1 MLSDHQRETV
11 HSAILEHQSKQFNQD
26 GLLPILHAIQDR
38 LGFVPADAT
47 PIIAKALNLSRAE
60 VHGVITFY
68 HHFRQEQPANTIV
81 QVCRAEACQ
90 AMGAE
95 SLWQHACQRAS
106 SDDGDRSD
114 SAITLEP
121 VYCLGLCST
130 APAITVNERPYA
142 RVNASRFDQ
151 LLERH
156 HDAPTHGVALA
167 ESTALAES
175 AQSAKENT

>member
-11 HSAILEHQSKQFNQD
+11 HSAILEHQSKQFNQG

-38 LGFVPADAT
+38 LGFIPADAT
-47 PIIAKALNLSRAE
+47 PLIAKAINLSRAE

-68 HHFRQEQPANTIV
+68 HHFRQEQPAKTIV

-90 AMGAE
+90 SMGAE
-95 SLWQHACQRAS
+95 ALWQHACQRAS
-106 SDDGDRSD
+106 SDNGDPGD

-130 APAITVNERPYA
+130 APAISVNERPYA
-142 RVNASRFDQ
+142 RVNATRFDQ
-151 LLERH
+151 LLGRH
-156 HDAPTHGVALA
+156 QDAQTSSAG
-167 ESTALAES
+167 S

>member
-11 HSAILEHQSKQFNQD
+11 HSAILEHQSKQFNQG
-26 GLLPILHAIQDR
+26 GLLPILHAIQDQ
-38 LGFVPADAT
+38 LGFIPADAT

-68 HHFRQEQPANTIV
+68 HHFRQEQPAKTIV

-90 AMGAE
+90 SMGAE
-95 SLWQHACQRAS
+95 ALWQHACQRAS
-106 SDDGDRSD
+106 SDVGDRGD

-142 RVNASRFDQ
+142 RVNATRFDQ

-156 HDAPTHGVALA
+156 RDAQTRG
-167 ESTALAES
+167 TALAES
-175 AQSAKENT
+175 AASAQSSKENT

>member
-11 HSAILEHQSKQFNQD
+11 HSAILEHQSQQFNQG
-26 GLLPILHAIQDR
+26 GLLPILHAIQDH
-38 LGFVPADAT
+38 LGFIPADAT
-47 PIIAKALNLSRAE
+47 PIIAKAMNLSRAE

-68 HHFRQEQPANTIV
+68 HHFRQEQPAKTIV
-81 QVCRAEACQ
+81 QICRAEACQ

-95 SLWQHACQRAS
+95 ALWQHACQRAS
-106 SDDGDRSD
+106 SANGDT
-114 SAITLEP
+114 AITLEP

-142 RVNASRFDQ
+142 RVNATRFDQ

-156 HDAPTHGVALA
+156 RDAQTRGAALA
-167 ESTALAES
+167 ASAES
-175 AQSAKENT
+175 EESAKENT

>member
-11 HSAILEHQSKQFNQD
+11 HSAILEHQSQQFNQG

-38 LGFVPADAT
+38 LGFIPADAT
-47 PIIAKALNLSRAE
+47 PLIAKAINLSRAE

-68 HHFRQEQPANTIV
+68 HHFRQEQPAKTIV

-90 AMGAE
+90 SMGAE
-95 SLWQHACQRAS
+95 ALWQHACQHATS
-106 SDDGDRSD
+106 N

-156 HDAPTHGVALA
+156 HDAPTRGA
-167 ESTALAES
+167 ALAES
-175 AQSAKENT
+175 AASAESEESAKENT

>member
-1 MLSDHQRETV
+1 MLSDHQQETV
-11 HSAILEHQSKQFNQD
+11 QNAILKHQTEQFHQG
-26 GLLPILHAIQDR
+26 GLLPILHAIQDQ
-38 LGFVPADAT
+38 LGFIPADAT

-90 AMGAE
+90 SMGAE
-95 SLWQHACQRAS
+95 ALWQHACQRAS
-106 SDDGDRSD
+106 NNNGDST
-114 SAITLEP
+114 ITLEP

-130 APAITVNERPYA
+130 APAISVNERPYA
-142 RVNASRFDQ
+142 RVNAARFDQ

-156 HDAPTHGVALA
+156 QDTQTRNTTSAEPT
-167 ESTALAES
+167 
-175 AQSAKENT
+175 KENTK

>member
-11 HSAILEHQSKQFNQD
+11 HSAILEHQSQQFNQG
-26 GLLPILHAIQDR
+26 GLLPILHAIQDC
-38 LGFVPADAT
+38 LGFIPADAT

-68 HHFRQEQPANTIV
+68 HHFRQEQPAKTIV

-90 AMGAE
+90 SMGAE
-95 SLWQHACQRAS
+95 VLWQHACQRTS
-106 SDDGDRSD
+106 SDRGD

-130 APAITVNERPYA
+130 APTISVNERPYA
-142 RVNASRFDQ
+142 RVNVSRFDQ

-156 HDAPTHGVALA
+156 HDAQNRSAALA
-167 ESTALAES
+167 ASEE
-175 AQSAKENT
+175 SAKENT

>member
-11 HSAILEHQSKQFNQD
+11 HSAILEHQSQQFNQG

-38 LGFVPADAT
+38 LGFIPADAT

-68 HHFRQEQPANTIV
+68 HHFRQEQPAKTIV

-90 AMGAE
+90 SMGAE

-106 SDDGDRSD
+106 SDGGDRGD

-130 APAITVNERPYA
+130 APAMSVNERPYA
-142 RVNASRFDQ
+142 RVNVSRFDQ

-156 HDAPTHGVALA
+156 HDAQTRSAALA
-167 ESTALAES
+167 ESAAS

>member
-11 HSAILEHQSKQFNQD
+11 HSAILEHQSKQFNQG
-26 GLLPILHAIQDR
+26 GLLPILHAIQNR
-38 LGFVPADAT
+38 LGFIPADAT

-68 HHFRQEQPANTIV
+68 HHFRQEQPAKTIV

-90 AMGAE
+90 SMGAE
-95 SLWQHACQRAS
+95 VLWQHACQRANS
-106 SDDGDRSD
+106 NST
-114 SAITLEP
+114 ITLEP

-130 APAITVNERPYA
+130 APAMSVNERPYA
-142 RVNASRFDQ
+142 RVNVSRFDQ

-156 HDAPTHGVALA
+156 HDAQTRSA
-167 ESTALAES
+167 ALAES
-175 AQSAKENT
+175 AASAESAKENT